1 MKETTRGKEY
11 TTEQALHLAFE
22 LGEGKWKLAF
32 GLGLGHNARQRVIEA
47 RDLKGLEKEVR
58 LARQRFGVP
67 ETAPV
72 RSCYEAGREGFWLHR
87 YLVAQGIENLVVD
100 SSSIEVNRRKRRAKT
115 DRLDAAK
122 LLSMLMRYSIG
133 EKRVWRVVQV
143 PSVEAED
150 GRHLH
155 RQLLTH
161 KRDKTR
167 HANRI
172 HGLLATQGLRLSLG
186 ADFLEE
192 LETVRL
198 WDGSRV
204 PPGLHARLEGE
215 YVGRQFVQLQIQKLE
230 AKRAEM
236 IRTSQDPAVDKV
248 RQLLK
253 LRGIG
258 ENSSWLFVMEFFGWR
273 QFRNRREVGGLAGLA
288 PTPYQ
293 SGGQAHEQGISKAG
307 NRPVR
312 AMSIEIAWCWLRYQ
326 PDSDLARWYWE
337 NFGHGGKRLRRVGIV
352 ALARRILVALWR
364 YLETGE
370 LPAGAQLKPEA
381 VQVS

>member
-1 MKETTRGKEY
+1 
-11 TTEQALHLAFE
+11 LHLAFD

-32 GLGLGHNARQRVIEA
+32 GIGLGHNARQRVIEA

-58 LARQRFGVP
+58 LAKQRFGMP
-67 ETAPV
+67 ETALV

-100 SSSIEVNRRKRRAKT
+100 SSSIEVSRRKRRAKT

-122 LLSMLMRYSIG
+122 LLWMLMRYSIG
-133 EKRVWRVVQV
+133 ERRVWRVVQV

-150 GRHLH
+150 RRHLH

-161 KRDKTR
+161 KQDKTR

-186 ADFLEE
+186 ADFLER
-192 LETVRL
+192 LESVRL

-204 PPGLHARLEGE
+204 PPGLQARLEGE
-215 YVGRQFVQLQIQKLE
+215 YAGWQFVKLQIQKLE
-230 AKRAEM
+230 ARRAEM
-236 IRTSQDPAVDKV
+236 IRSSQDPAVEKV

-253 LRGIG
+253 LQGIG

-288 PTPYQ
+288 PTPFQ
-293 SGGQAHEQGISKAG
+293 TGGQAHEQGISKAG

-312 AMSIEIAWCWLRYQ
+312 AMTIEIAWCWLRYQ

-337 NFGHGGKRLRRVGIV
+337 KFGHGGKRLRRVGIV